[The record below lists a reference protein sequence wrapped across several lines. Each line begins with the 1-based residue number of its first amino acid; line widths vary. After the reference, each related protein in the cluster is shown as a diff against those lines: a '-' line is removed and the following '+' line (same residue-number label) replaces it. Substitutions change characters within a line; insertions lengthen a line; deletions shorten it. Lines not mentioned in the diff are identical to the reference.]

1 VQLLTRDKS
10 IRDDDYY
17 EAIEDNPLAKLVKL
31 ADIADNRNRKRV
43 SRLEAEKA
51 NALRAKYEHA
61 LEIIR
66 MDEEDAAWL
75 QSAME
80 YDIELDD
87 VEDNANEDEG

>member
-43 SRLEAEKA
+43 AGLEAPKA

-87 VEDNANEDEG
+87 VEDNANQDEG